1 MNDIVLTDNSHF
13 ISQNYSWNKKVK
25 FFHFAALTLDN
36 FLSFKMFL
44 KSFKIFVKIWR
55 KKVFRNLKNI
65 IL

>member
-36 FLSFKMFL
+36 FLSFKMF
-44 KSFKIFVKIWR
+44 
-55 KKVFRNLKNI
+55 
-65 IL
+65 